1 MLNNQLYKGA
11 WCLGCQCLWYK
22 HPRMVDFKVS
32 VSTAHTFLVAQ
43 ASCPTGWYK
52 WDLHTKGSKKMTGA
66 WKGRKG
72 RKERKEGEKKIKK
85 KER

>member
-1 MLNNQLYKGA
+1 
-11 WCLGCQCLWYK
+11 
-22 HPRMVDFKVS
+22 MVDFKVS

-72 RKERKEGEKKIKK
+72 RKERKKTEFSSAKQGHSKKAAIGKVGRGLLPNTK
-85 KER
+85 SSVVW